1 MKSRIFF
8 HFILLIFLIFLTFF
22 TPPIVNNKIGTIYED
37 PLSDI
42 KASGLAGRFECYTPQ
57 VLTDFENNVH
67 TIWTFSEEY
76 DIYIDQKFILEYT
89 KKPVNSTRWVDI
101 KTLYTPIEDV
111 FRDADFVVDKK
122 ENLHLVW
129 RESLEYRKVFYRCWN
144 ASKNKWNPIEI
155 ISDFKEP
162 GSDQPKLLVDDS
174 LTVHVVW
181 SDWSNISGEMYEPNL
196 LYRCRY
202 NNHESW
208 QPIEILT
215 LETNA
220 SSRKNPTM
228 TFDKDLNIAVAWIE
242 NTELVF
248 KLRYNNNGSWTNSS
262 IISGGNCEHPSIAC
276 DAANNLHFT
285 WMEGSEVNYAK
296 YIRITKQIS
305 HRKVFEGSNVN
316 NPTMVLDQYENVHI
330 AWEWRLG
337 NDIDIWYRYKNA
349 ASETW
354 GNTEI
359 VSKEST
365 SHSINPSISVG
376 TNDILHFVW
385 SDATD
390 YNQVD
395 YDYDIFYQSKNLTS
409 GEWST
414 TIVLTSGIKYDTAVQ
429 QFISILVFYIL
440 LGSSLVILII
450 IPAIII
456 IRKRKNII
464 NK

>member
-8 HFILLIFLIFLTFF
+8 HFSFLIFLIFLTLF
-22 TPPIVNNKIGTIYED
+22 TPPIVINKIGTIHED
-37 PLSDI
+37 SSPFI
-42 KASGLAGRFECYTPQ
+42 QTSGIIRRFECYNPQ
-57 VLTDFENNVH
+57 IYVDFENNVH
-67 TIWTFSEEY
+67 TIWTFSEGP
-76 DIYIDQKFILEYT
+76 ILEYT
-89 KKPVNSTRWVDI
+89 KKPINSTSWSDI
-101 KTLYTPIEDV
+101 KTLYNPIDG
-111 FRDADFVVDKK
+111 FRYVGFVVDKK

-129 RESLEYRKVFYRCWN
+129 CESSEYDKVLYKCWN

-155 ISDFKEP
+155 ISDFIEP
-162 GSDQPKLLVDDS
+162 RSDEPIFLVDDS
-174 LTVHVVW
+174 LNVHVVW
-181 SDWSNISGEMYEPNL
+181 SDRSNFSGEMYEPNL
-196 LYRCRY
+196 LYRCRN

-220 SSRKNPTM
+220 SSRINPTM
-228 TFDKDLNIAVAWIE
+228 TFDNDLNIAVAWIE
-242 NTELVF
+242 NTDVVF

-285 WMEGSEVNYAK
+285 WMEWSEVHYAK
-296 YIRITKQIS
+296 YIRNTKQIS
-305 HRKVFEGSNVN
+305 HRKVFEGSRVN

-337 NDIDIWYRYKNA
+337 DDIDIWYRYKNA

-354 GNTEI
+354 SNIEI

-365 SHSINPSISVG
+365 SHSVNPSFSVG

-395 YDYDIFYQSKNLTS
+395 YDFDIFYQSKNLTS
-409 GEWST
+409 REWST
-414 TIVLTSGIKYDTAVQ
+414 TIVVTSGIKYDTAMH
-429 QFISILVFYIL
+429 QFITTLVFYIL
-440 LGSSLVILII
+440 LGSSFVILTIS
-450 IPAIII
+450 PAIII

-464 NK
+464 KK

>member
-8 HFILLIFLIFLTFF
+8 HFIFLIFLIFLTLF
-22 TPPIVNNKIGTIYED
+22 TPPIVTNKIGTINED
-37 PLSDI
+37 SSPFI
-42 KASGLAGRFECYTPQ
+42 KTSGIIRRFECYNPQ
-57 VLTDFENNVH
+57 ICVDFENNVH
-67 TIWTFSEEY
+67 TIWTFSEGP
-76 DIYIDQKFILEYT
+76 ILEYI
-89 KKPVNSTRWVDI
+89 KKPVNSTSWSDI
-101 KTLYTPIEDV
+101 KTLYTPIESG
-111 FRDADFVVDKK
+111 FRYVGFVVDKK

-129 RESLEYRKVFYRCWN
+129 RESSEYGIVLYRCWN

-155 ISDFKEP
+155 ISDFIEP
-162 GSDQPKLLVDDS
+162 RSDEPIFLVDDS
-174 LTVHVVW
+174 LNVHVVW
-181 SDWSNISGEMYEPNL
+181 SDWSNFSGEMYEPNL
-196 LYRCRY
+196 LYRCRN
-202 NNHESW
+202 NNHESC

-220 SSRKNPTM
+220 SSRINPTM
-228 TFDKDLNIAVAWIE
+228 TFDNDLNIVVAWIE
-242 NTELVF
+242 NTKLVF

-262 IISGGNCEHPSIAC
+262 IISGSNCKHPSIAC
-276 DAANNLHFT
+276 DTANNIHFT
-285 WMEGSEVNYAK
+285 WTDWSEVHYAK
-296 YIRITKQIS
+296 YIRNTKQIS
-305 HRKVFEGSNVN
+305 HRKVFEGSQVN

-337 NDIDIWYRYKNA
+337 DDIDIWYRYKNA

-354 GNTEI
+354 SNTEI

-365 SHSINPSISVG
+365 SHSVNPSISVG

-390 YNQVD
+390 YNQAD
-395 YDYDIFYQSKNLTS
+395 YDFDIFYQSKNLTS

-414 TIVLTSGIKYDTAVQ
+414 TIVLTSGIKHDTAVQ
-429 QFISILVFYIL
+429 HFISTLVFYIL